1 MQPRIVVVGSLNMDM
16 SLGVTRLPRPGET
29 TTALSARFS
38 PGGKGANQA
47 LAAAQLGARVS
58 MVGRVGVDTQGDEL
72 VSNLRKANVCVD
84 WIARETES
92 TTGMAVIVVD
102 EAGQNS
108 IVVWPAANDALSADR
123 VKEAEG
129 VIAGS
134 QALIVQ
140 FETPMAGVEE
150 ALGIARRRKVLTVC
164 NPAPARRVESG
175 LLANVDILIPNEVEA
190 SMISDVPVRDIPSA
204 MRAAESI
211 RSRGAARVVVTLG
224 ENGAI
229 YAGPEGRLHCP
240 AFSVRSVDTTGA
252 GDAFVAGF
260 AVAWLTKPDPWHSL
274 QYACAVGAIVTQT
287 MGAQSPALS
296 EENVQELLRTASGVR
311 DAHGARGQ
319 GGDNGIASQHTR
331 DL

>member
-1 MQPRIVVVGSLNMDM
+1 MQPRIVVVGSLNMDIG
-16 SLGVTRLPRPGET
+16 LGVKHVPRPGET
-29 TTALSARFS
+29 TAALSARFS

-47 LAAAQLGARVS
+47 VAAAQLGAHVS
-58 MVGRVGVDTQGDEL
+58 MVGSVGADTQGDEL
-72 VSNLRKANVCVD
+72 VRNLREAGVCVD
-84 WIARETES
+84 RIAREQGS

-108 IVVWPAANDALSADR
+108 IVVWPAANGTLSADR
-123 VKEAEG
+123 VRAAQDVISEAR
-129 VIAGS
+129 
-134 QALIVQ
+134 ALVVQ

-150 ALGIARRRKVLTVC
+150 ALAIARRHGVLTVC
-164 NPAPARRVESG
+164 NPAPARHVDAQFLG
-175 LLANVDILIPNEVEA
+175 KVDILIPNEVEA
-190 SMISDVPVRDIPSA
+190 SMISDVFVQDMSSA

-260 AVAWLTKPDPWHSL
+260 AVAWLSQPDPWHSL

-296 EENVQELLRTASGVR
+296 MENVQELLRAARGVG

-319 GGDNGIASQHTR
+319 GGDTGIAGRRTM

>member
-16 SLGVTRLPRPGET
+16 SLGVTRLPRQGET

-47 LAAAQLGARVS
+47 LAAGQLGARVS
-58 MVGRVGVDTQGDEL
+58 MVGRVGADAQGDEL
-72 VSNLRKANVCVD
+72 VRNLREAGVSVD
-84 WIARETES
+84 WIAREAES
-92 TTGMAVIVVD
+92 TTGMAFIVVD

-108 IVVWPAANDALSADR
+108 IVVWPAANDTLFADR
-123 VKEAEG
+123 VREAEG
-129 VIAGS
+129 VISGS

-150 ALGIARRRKVLTVC
+150 ALVIARRHKVLTVC
-164 NPAPARRVESG
+164 NPAPARRVDSG

-229 YAGPEGRLHCP
+229 YAGPEGRFHCP

-260 AVAWLTKPDPWHSL
+260 AVAWLSQPDPWHSL

-296 EENVQELLRTASGVR
+296 MENVQELLRAARGVG

-319 GGDNGIASQHTR
+319 GGDTGIAGRRTM

>member
-16 SLGVTRLPRPGET
+16 SLGVMRLPRPGET

-92 TTGMAVIVVD
+92 TTGMAVIGVD
-102 EAGQNS
+102 EAGQNWV
-108 IVVWPAANDALSADR
+108 VVWPAANDALSADR

>member
-16 SLGVTRLPRPGET
+16 GLGVTRLPRPGET
-29 TTALSARFS
+29 TAALSARFS

-58 MVGRVGVDTQGDEL
+58 MVGGVGADASGDEL
-72 VSNLRKANVCVD
+72 VRSLRQAGVCVD
-84 WIARETES
+84 WIAREAES

-102 EAGQNS
+102 EDGQNS
-108 IVVWPAANDALSADR
+108 IVVWPAANNTLSADR
-123 VKEAEG
+123 VGAAND
-129 VIAGS
+129 VISGS
-134 QALIVQ
+134 EALIVQ
-140 FETPMAGVEE
+140 FETPMAGVAE
-150 ALGIARRRKVLTVC
+150 ALRIARRHKVLSVC
-164 NPAPARRVESG
+164 NPAPARRVDSG

-190 SMISDVPVRDIPSA
+190 SMISDVAVRDIPSA
-204 MRAAESI
+204 MRAAEGI
-211 RSRGAARVVVTLG
+211 RSRGAARVVITLG

-229 YAGPEGRLHCP
+229 YSGPEGRFHCP

-260 AVAWLTKPDPWHSL
+260 AVAWLAQPDPWRSL
-274 QYACAVGAIVTQT
+274 RYACAVGAIVTQT

-296 EENVQELLRTASGVR
+296 EANVQELLRTASGAR
-311 DAHGARGQ
+311 NAHGGRGE
-319 GGDNGIASQHTR
+319 GGDTGIASTHTP